1 MQHYR
6 IQNRKPPPL
15 HSPKNTDG
23 HGKRAINKFS
33 HATRPKIWS
42 ETENS
47 VTLHRGK
54 DKARRILTRSAEK
67 IFPLG
72 REKNGAS
79 KKGERSLT
87 F

>member
-15 HSPKNTDG
+15 HSSKNTDG

-42 ETENS
+42 ETKNS

-72 REKNGAS
+72 REKNGS
-79 KKGERSLT
+79 IQKGGSVL
-87 F
+87 